1 MSVFDRIGGGAARLL
16 LRAGFLRHA
25 VRPPSPDQLAATE
38 SDLGRRLLAGLLR
51 DHSLSRDPAAW
62 DLLRRVR
69 DLLRPAL
76 AARGLVFQPVALDLP
91 GPLALALPGE
101 HVVVTPA
108 WLAQRGGSLKGL
120 VFHLA
125 ALKALAILRDSF
137 QRCGSLSTR
146 AIPSSPDILARL
158 SGPPRLT
165 ETIFQADR
173 IALELCLAAGF
184 GPDAALDALAMS
196 CVTSAPGPVTPS
208 ARIQRLRATLPAG

>member
-1 MSVFDRIGGGAARLL
+1 MSVFDLIGGGAARLL
-16 LRAGFLRHA
+16 LRAGFLRNA
-25 VRPPSPDQLAATE
+25 VRPPSPDRLAGAE
-38 SDLGRRLLAGLLR
+38 NDLGRRLLAGLMR
-51 DHSLSRDPAAW
+51 DHPLSRDPAAW

-69 DLLRPAL
+69 DLLAPTL
-76 AARGLVFQPVALDLP
+76 AARGIVLKPVALDLP

-101 HVVVTPA
+101 HIVVAPA

-137 QRCGSLSTR
+137 QRCGPMSTR
-146 AIPSSPDILARL
+146 AVPASADILARL
-158 SGPPRLT
+158 AGPPRLT

-173 IALELCLAAGF
+173 IALDLCLAAGF
-184 GPDAALDALAMS
+184 GPDAALDALAMP
-196 CVTSAPGPVTPS
+196 CVTNAPGPVTAS